1 MSVVMQSSAAIF
13 SSALAIRDFS
23 FEGLGHLVV
32 PDHPIRF
39 GFQIDVVPENCP
51 SRVIFGL
58 IARDPINGGPAS
70 CCGFAVRLDLENREI
85 WDVLNGA
92 GLVGWVEHPLG
103 LACYTDE
110 EPLLLGWEIEL
121 HGHNLIPKLQVGDQ
135 QWLYPTIHCLQ
146 ATTMEAVVGWEGEWE
161 NGVRGFVMHRALWR
175 EQLQVSQIDKSSPAA
190 DAKADADETIA
201 AA

>member
-1 MSVVMQSSAAIF
+1 
-13 SSALAIRDFS
+13 LAIKDFS
-23 FEGLGHLVV
+23 IDSLGHLIV
-32 PDHPIRF
+32 PDYPIRF

-51 SRVIFGL
+51 SQIIFGL
-58 IARDPINGGPAS
+58 AARDPANSGSAKTY
-70 CCGFAVRLDLENREI
+70 GFAVRIDLENREI

-103 LACYTDE
+103 LAGYTDE

-121 HGHNLIPKLQVGDQ
+121 HGHNLIPKLQIADQ
-135 QWLYPTIHCLQ
+135 QWLYPTIHCPD

-161 NGVRGFVMHRALWR
+161 NGTRGFVMHPALWR
-175 EQLQVSQIDKSSPAA
+175 EHLPVPQSKEP
-190 DAKADADETIA
+190 KASADEPVA

>member
-1 MSVVMQSSAAIF
+1 MSVIMQTSAAP
-13 SSALAIRDFS
+13 SSNALAIKDFS
-23 FEGLGHLVV
+23 VESLGHLIV
-32 PDHPIRF
+32 PDYPIRF

-51 SRVIFGL
+51 SQIIFGL
-58 IARDPINGGPAS
+58 AARDPVNGGTAKS
-70 CCGFAVRLDLENREI
+70 YGFAVRIDFENREI

-103 LACYTDE
+103 LAGYTDE

-135 QWLYPTIHCLQ
+135 QWLYPTIHCPD

-161 NGVRGFVMHRALWR
+161 NGTRGFVMHPALWR
-175 EQLQVSQIDKSSPAA
+175 EHLPVPQSKEPKQAS
-190 DAKADADETIA
+190 ADEPVA

>member
-1 MSVVMQSSAAIF
+1 MCVVMQTSAAP
-13 SSALAIRDFS
+13 SSNALAIKDFS
-23 FEGLGHLVV
+23 VESLGHLVV

-51 SRVIFGL
+51 SQIIFGL
-58 IARDPINGGPAS
+58 AARDPANGGSAKTY
-70 CCGFAVRLDLENREI
+70 GFAVRIDLENREI

-103 LACYTDE
+103 LAGYTDE

-121 HGHNLIPKLQVGDQ
+121 HGHNLIPKLQIADQ
-135 QWLYPTIHCLQ
+135 QWLYPTIHCPD

-161 NGVRGFVMHRALWR
+161 NGARGFVLHPALWR
-175 EQLQVSQIDKSSPAA
+175 EQLLVPAPVETPAA
-190 DAKADADETIA
+190 GAKPAEDEPVA